1 MKEYVIKNNHRGYDG
16 RETLFKANETGVL
29 TPKIQYSL
37 EPNRKEQPEDAQY
50 HLLKWK
56 DIEKI
61 EFGKYNGCNEY
72 MCFYTTD
79 GFVHILHM
87 DIYFQSFSFDKLNK
101 EFKKLSGNDRL
112 NMAIVN
118 EEVCPNYFPEE
129 PVKKEDF
136 LMLKRKHANDNYSPE
151 NQYSDRDFTEDKSTF
166 SLFPKKIEYNDY
178 NKEDKNNAI
187 TLFFIL
193 MIAVRFLKGNAT
205 LMLVCFITAIACYAY
220 FMFFYILKKK
230 TKFTTFKADKRGVYF
245 YNIHDYSATLRWKNI
260 KDITFIKYNGSLAY
274 ICFKT
279 NDDILY
285 FFKHPDKK
293 SRLWYLKLVFRHYSG
308 NKNLKIKTVK
318 QKYPYILTDEPISE
332 NDYLAEMKK
341 HDEFLRAQK
350 K

>member
-1 MKEYVIKNNHRGYDG
+1 MKEYVIKNNHHGYDG

-61 EFGKYNGCNEY
+61 EFGKYCGCNEY
-72 MCFYTTD
+72 LCFYTTD
-79 GFVHILHM
+79 GYVYTLHM
-87 DIYFQSFSFDKLNK
+87 DIYFQNFSFDKLYKN
-101 EFKKLSGNDRL
+101 FKKLSGSDSL

-178 NKEDKNNAI
+178 NK
-187 TLFFIL
+187 
-193 MIAVRFLKGNAT
+193 
-205 LMLVCFITAIACYAY
+205 
-220 FMFFYILKKK
+220 K
-230 TKFTTFKADKRGVYF
+230 TK
-245 YNIHDYSATLRWKNI
+245 IM
-260 KDITFIKYNGSLAY
+260 
-274 ICFKT
+274 
-279 NDDILY
+279 
-285 FFKHPDKK
+285 
-293 SRLWYLKLVFRHYSG
+293 
-308 NKNLKIKTVK
+308 
-318 QKYPYILTDEPISE
+318 Q
-332 NDYLAEMKK
+332 
-341 HDEFLRAQK
+341 
-350 K
+350 